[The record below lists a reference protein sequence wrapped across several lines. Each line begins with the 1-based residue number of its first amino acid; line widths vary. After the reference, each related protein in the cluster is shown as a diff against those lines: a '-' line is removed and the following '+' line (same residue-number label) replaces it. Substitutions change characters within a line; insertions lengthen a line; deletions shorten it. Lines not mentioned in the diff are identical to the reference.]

1 MLLSA
6 KKLAFLGLLLAC
18 TVIIV
23 ILSGVLEFNS
33 LFLLAGASYLVG
45 IAIRES
51 GIRIGTGFYI
61 ASLLL
66 SLMLAPNKLYCI
78 TFIAMGL
85 YLVISEYTYDK
96 LAKVKQIG
104 NRKRMYWA
112 VKYAV
117 FNLMYIPILIFLPKL
132 IYQGELNKNFLLV
145 LILGGQ
151 VALFVYDIAYNYF
164 QKHIWEK
171 VRGKLNLS

>member
-1 MLLSA
+1 MFLSA

-45 IAIRES
+45 IAIREG

-85 YLVISEYTYDK
+85 YLVISEYIYDK
-96 LAKVKQIG
+96 LAKIKRIG
-104 NRKRMYWA
+104 NRKRVYWII
-112 VKYAV
+112 KYV
-117 FNLMYIPILIFLPKL
+117 IFNLMYIPMLIFLPKL
-132 IYQGELNKNFLLV
+132 IYQGELNDRLWQA
-145 LILGGQ
+145 LIPAGQ
-151 VALFVYDIAYNYF
+151 VALFVYDRAYNYF
-164 QKHIWEK
+164 QKHVWEK
-171 VRGKLNLS
+171 VRGKLNLL

>member
-23 ILSGVLEFNS
+23 ILSGVMEFNS
-33 LFLLAGASYLVG
+33 LFLQVGASYLVG
-45 IAIRES
+45 IAIREC

-61 ASLLL
+61 ASILL

-85 YLVISEYTYDK
+85 YLVIIEYSYDK

-104 NRKRMYWA
+104 TRKRIYWLI
-112 VKYAV
+112 KYAT
-117 FNLMYIPILIFLPKL
+117 FNLMYISVLVFLPKL
-132 IYQGELNKNFLLV
+132 FYPGELNKSFLLV
-145 LILGGQ
+145 IILGGQ
-151 VALFVYDIAYNYF
+151 VALFVYDLAYNYF

-171 VRGKLNLS
+171 VRGKLNLT